1 MRVETEEKQMPK
13 MIGTTIDLRT
23 FFNKEIM
30 VQLRESV
37 AFTSMAEFIEKIP
50 YDKVGIRPKPLPYS
64 FFEVFSHIVQTQQDL
79 MDFTMASA
87 YHPVEW
93 PAGVWPGKAAPD
105 NEQEWK
111 GLKARFFRQH
121 DELEKFLAADHT
133 ALDALVKHADQDHQT
148 LLREL
153 LLMVSHYAYHT
164 GQLYVIARLLG
175 AVK

>member
-1 MRVETEEKQMPK
+1 M
-13 MIGTTIDLRT
+13 TTTTATDQRT

-37 AFTSMAEFIEKIP
+37 AFTAMSEFIEKIP
-50 YDKVGIRPKPLPYS
+50 YDKVGVRPEPLPYS

-79 MDFTMASA
+79 MDFIMAPE
-87 YHPVEW
+87 YHELDW
-93 PAGVWPGKAAPD
+93 PAGVWPGKPAPD

-111 GLKARFFRQH
+111 DLKARFFRLN
-121 DELEKFLAADHT
+121 DELEQFLASDHT
-133 ALDALVKHADQDHQT
+133 ELDALVKHADKPHQT
-148 LLREL
+148 MLREL
-153 LLMVSHYAYHT
+153 LLIVSHYAYHT